1 MLLLAGIAFFW
12 TRYKGNGDDDN
23 LRNRGETLEMMD
35 NPMRSPAAPAAAPQ
49 NRPPAVVTPTHSRRA
64 PAGGGGGAS
73 NGAAPS
79 SSTTTANASQ
89 GDVVYLADAGNNTYD
104 AWGTSAPVYAVP
116 TSKSKRATNGSGGG
130 VGAGAGES
138 MYATAAHPTAR
149 QTTESAEYSHL
160 SQDPAHRQHNNV
172 QIQQEDQNNL
182 YDLGPPQ
189 RRGQR
194 GGQQQQ
200 PEQNNLYDLGPQQ
213 QRGNQTNA

>member
-1 MLLLAGIAFFW
+1 
-12 TRYKGNGDDDN
+12 
-23 LRNRGETLEMMD
+23 MD
-35 NPMRSPAAPAAAPQ
+35 NPMRSPAVAAPGAAAAAAAAPAAPAALRS
-49 NRPPAVVTPTHSRRA
+49 RPPAVVNPTFSPSA
-64 PAGGGGGAS
+64 PAGGGS
-73 NGAAPS
+73 NNSS
-79 SSTTTANASQ
+79 SSTTTANVSE
-89 GDVVYLADAGNNTYD
+89 GDVVYSTDAGNNTYD
-104 AWGTSAPVYAVP
+104 AWGTTAPVYAVP
-116 TSKSKRATNGSGGG
+116 TSRSARAANSSAGG
-130 VGAGAGES
+130 GAGAGGS
-138 MYATAAHPTAR
+138 GGSVYDTAAHPNAR
-149 QTTESAEYSHL
+149 QAAESAEYSHL